1 MNKAVTLAALEKAA
15 AAMNAELVYAIVPRQ
30 SLDETIRTQAR
41 WKAEQRLNRAS
52 HTMRLESQSVSKDEY
67 NAQLAE
73 NEETI
78 LKNWSRDLWDTED
91 PLPRRR

>member
-1 MNKAVTLAALEKAA
+1 MNQAVTLAALEKAA

-30 SLDETIRTQAR
+30 SLDETIRAQAR
-41 WKAEQRLNRAS
+41 RKAEQRLNRVAHS
-52 HTMRLESQSVSKDEY
+52 MRLEAQSVSKDEY

-73 NEETI
+73 NEEMI
-78 LKNWSRDLWDTED
+78 LKNWSRHLWDTED